1 LKLTP
6 IDIRKWEFKKGVRG
20 YDKYEVQAFLELASE
35 EFEKLQQ
42 ERREFEQKSKRLEK
56 EIEEYRRVEKSLQD
70 TLISAKETTDKS
82 MQNSRKEAELIV
94 GDAELHADKIMDSA
108 RKKAS
113 KIEDEI
119 TRLTVLRDS
128 FAVKLKGMLNSQI
141 ELLEL
146 FEDVN
151 KDEDENKVKEESIA
165 VDKSDPESVIV
176 EPVKEN
182 AHESDSEEQEQSPSA
197 SMMDDFLKEKSESN
211 GPL

>member
-1 LKLTP
+1 MKLTP

-165 VDKSDPESVIV
+165 VDKSDPEPVIV

-182 AHESDSEEQEQSPSA
+182 AHESDSEEKSPSA

>member
-1 LKLTP
+1 MKLTP

-42 ERREFEQKSKRLEK
+42 ERREYEQKSKRLEK

-165 VDKSDPESVIV
+165 VDKSDSEPVIV

-182 AHESDSEEQEQSPSA
+182 AHESDSEEKSPPA

>member
-1 LKLTP
+1 MKLTP

-94 GDAELHADKIMDSA
+94 GDAELHADKLMDSA
-108 RKKAS
+108 RKKVS

-128 FAVKLKGMLNSQI
+128 FMVKLKGMLNSQI

-146 FEDVN
+146 FDEVNTDVGEKVVRKEIIEEDKVNSEPVIHEQNDEDVQ
-151 KDEDENKVKEESIA
+151 ES
-165 VDKSDPESVIV
+165 E
-176 EPVKEN
+176 
-182 AHESDSEEQEQSPSA
+182 SEEQSHLQV
-197 SMMDDFLKEKSESN
+197 
-211 GPL
+211 

>member
-1 LKLTP
+1 MKLTP

-94 GDAELHADKIMDSA
+94 GDAELHADKILDSA

-128 FAVKLKGMLNSQI
+128 YTVKLKGMLNSQI

-146 FEDVN
+146 FGEVNSEEVEKDVGNDFSEEDN
-151 KDEDENKVKEESIA
+151 
-165 VDKSDPESVIV
+165 
-176 EPVKEN
+176 
-182 AHESDSEEQEQSPSA
+182 SDSEPVIHEPVDEDSQKSDSQEQAHPTN
-197 SMMDDFLKEKSESN
+197 MMDDFLKEKSESN

>member
-1 LKLTP
+1 MKLTP

-20 YDKYEVQAFLELASE
+20 YDKYEVQAFLELSAE
-35 EFEKLQQ
+35 EFEKLLQ

-94 GDAELHADKIMDSA
+94 GDAELQADKILDSA
-108 RKKAS
+108 RKKVS
-113 KIEDEI
+113 RIEDEI
-119 TRLTVLRDS
+119 TRLTVLRNS
-128 FAVKLKGMLNSQI
+128 FAVKLKGLLNSQI

-146 FEDVN
+146 FDEVNTDEEEKIVKKEFIDDDKPDSEPVIHEQGNEDVQ
-151 KDEDENKVKEESIA
+151 ESG
-165 VDKSDPESVIV
+165 
-176 EPVKEN
+176 
-182 AHESDSEEQEQSPSA
+182 SEEQTDPP

>member
-1 LKLTP
+1 MKLTP

-70 TLISAKETTDKS
+70 TLISAKETTDRS
-82 MQNSRKEAELIV
+82 LENSRKEAELIL
-94 GDAELHADKIMDSA
+94 GDAELHADKVLDVA

-128 FAVKLKGMLNSQI
+128 FSIKLKSLLNSQL
-141 ELLEL
+141 ELLDM
-146 FEDVN
+146 FEEVN
-151 KDEDENKVKEESIA
+151 SDEDENKVKEEFIS
-165 VDKSDPESVIV
+165 DEKSDPVIH
-176 EPVKEN
+176 EQKN
-182 AHESDSEEQEQSPSA
+182 ESDEKSDSKEQIHPVD
-197 SMMDDFLKEKSESN
+197 MMDDFLEEKSESN
-211 GPL
+211 EPL

>member
-1 LKLTP
+1 MKLTP

-56 EIEEYRRVEKSLQD
+56 EIEEYRRVEKSLQE

-151 KDEDENKVKEESIA
+151 KDEDENNVKEESIA
-165 VDKSDPESVIV
+165 VDKSDSEPVIV

-182 AHESDSEEQEQSPSA
+182 AHESDSEEKSPSA

>member
-1 LKLTP
+1 MKLTP

-165 VDKSDPESVIV
+165 VDKSDPEPVIV

-182 AHESDSEEQEQSPSA
+182 THESDSEEKSPSA

>member
-1 LKLTP
+1 
-6 IDIRKWEFKKGVRG
+6 
-20 YDKYEVQAFLELASE
+20 
-35 EFEKLQQ
+35 
-42 ERREFEQKSKRLEK
+42 
-56 EIEEYRRVEKSLQD
+56 
-70 TLISAKETTDKS
+70 

-151 KDEDENKVKEESIA
+151 KDEDENKVKEEVIA
-165 VDKSDPESVIV
+165 VDKSDPEPVIV
-176 EPVKEN
+176 EPVNEN
-182 AHESDSEEQEQSPSA
+182 AHESDSEEQSPSA
-197 SMMDDFLKEKSESN
+197 NMMDDFLKEKSESN

>member
-1 LKLTP
+1 MKLTP

-56 EIEEYRRVEKSLQD
+56 EIEEYRRVEKSLQE
-70 TLISAKETTDKS
+70 TLISAKETTEKA

-151 KDEDENKVKEESIA
+151 KDEDENKVKEEVIA
-165 VDKSDPESVIV
+165 VDKSDPEPVIV
-176 EPVKEN
+176 EPVNEN
-182 AHESDSEEQEQSPSA
+182 AHESDSEEQSPSA
-197 SMMDDFLKEKSESN
+197 NMMDDFLKEKSESN

>member
-1 LKLTP
+1 MKLTP

-20 YDKYEVQAFLELASE
+20 YDKYEVQAFLELAAE
-35 EFEKLQQ
+35 EFEKLLQ

-94 GDAELHADKIMDSA
+94 GDAELQADKILDSA
-108 RKKAS
+108 RKKVS

-119 TRLTVLRDS
+119 TRLTVLRNS
-128 FAVKLKGMLNSQI
+128 FAVKLKGLLNSQI

-146 FEDVN
+146 FDEVDTDEREKVVKKEFIEDDEPDSEPVIHEQS
-151 KDEDENKVKEESIA
+151 DEDDQESG
-165 VDKSDPESVIV
+165 
-176 EPVKEN
+176 
-182 AHESDSEEQEQSPSA
+182 SEEQTHPP

>member
-1 LKLTP
+1 MKLTP

-165 VDKSDPESVIV
+165 VDKSDHEPVKV

-182 AHESDSEEQEQSPSA
+182 AHESDSEEKSPPA